1 MKRTSSITKK
11 AAASHQG
18 AFEEIV
24 DLIEQSRLHAAQA
37 VNTTLIDLYW
47 NVGKYISS
55 KIQSEGWGKGTVL
68 SLATF
73 VQKRQPGIR
82 GFSPQNIWRMRQF
95 FETYRDQP
103 VLSPLLRELPWSSN
117 LHILSR
123 SKRPE
128 EREFYL
134 KMASR
139 NHWQV
144 REVARQMDAALFD
157 RSVLHPP
164 KLSNVTPMLATSYS
178 PQRLRRNPAIM
189 SKKCFLNRKPNPK
202 WRSIFILKANCRL
215 LIINN

>member
-1 MKRTSSITKK
+1 MKFPPPALSIQGKRRNPSPHEDLFVKIAT
-11 AAASHQG
+11 G
-18 AFEEIV
+18 AFITLTSPLWIPLWILLLPVRHRRERRKREE
-24 DLIEQSRLHAAQA
+24 A
-37 VNTTLIDLYW
+37 
-47 NVGKYISS
+47 
-55 KIQSEGWGKGTVL
+55 
-68 SLATF
+68 F

-103 VLSPLLRELPWSSN
+103 ILSPLLRELPWFSN

-134 KMASR
+134 QMASR

-202 WRSIFILKANCRL
+202 WRLIFILKANCRL